1 MAGGGKGQNRL
12 HNWAEIDSISF
23 IISVRDQ
30 KWQKLAVSRTIKESK
45 QDGLLPAIHNP
56 LANGAIEKA
65 AAIIE
70 GQMQVL
76 TQSEKR
82 STQEDDR

>member
-1 MAGGGKGQNRL
+1 M
-12 HNWAEIDSISF
+12 
-23 IISVRDQ
+23 
-30 KWQKLAVSRTIKESK
+30 T
-45 QDGLLPAIHNP
+45 AIHNP